1 MIFIELLK
9 NNPDYFVSAL
19 KEGNITIDEAI
30 QTIVNLKDKIHGHT
44 RLVYELFVH
53 ARNKEYSDCEFFSKL
68 LSVSKKHCCEML
80 CNDYAEFEFPVIL
93 DRKALLARGAVIKT
107 KEVFTNVPYVLPYL
121 EKLCKILKE
130 NLSVFF
136 DTDIVEDSFML
147 PLYIALCSKKYCK
160 SWVFT
165 GGLEDNLGIKPSAF
179 IRLKEKVCRQS
190 GKILFTKKDF
200 SNATEILDFLT
211 VDNYN
216 VPFLISFSDKRSS
229 EYLNQSF
236 RKLGEK
242 VENPVKREIFEKI
255 SSVSLLHASCS
266 IEKGNFYKEIRKAYK
281 VIERIISAGG
291 IPHISLVSP
300 ASFAMGVGIMLGS
313 QNPVVLY
320 HYQGN
325 EYHKV
330 IDLRN
335 DARTIKK
342 LKDVNSFKKIR
353 FDEVGE
359 GKDCAFIIQF
369 ASHSPFTDVEKFIKQ
384 QGLDVTII
392 RVFHTDLGGI
402 TLGDW
407 SCEVTELMSLF
418 QFIKAKKHFGRF
430 HFFLS
435 IPVPIAFAFGMALGH
450 FAKASIYQYDSKND
464 LSYFEAFRLE
474 ELQF

>member
-1 MIFIELLK
+1 MKFTELLK

-19 KEGNITIDEAI
+19 KEGNITVDEAI
-30 QTIVNLKDKIHGHT
+30 QTIINLKDKIHGYT
-44 RLVYELFVH
+44 RLVYEIFTH
-53 ARNKEYSDCEFFSKL
+53 ARNKKYLNCEFFSKL
-68 LSVSKKHCCEML
+68 LNVSEKHCCEML

-93 DRKALLARGAVIKT
+93 DGKALLAHGTVVRT
-107 KEVFTNVPYVLPYL
+107 KEVFTNVPSALPHL
-121 EKLCKILKE
+121 EKLCRILKE

-147 PLYIALCSKKYCK
+147 PLYIVLCSKKHCK

-165 GGLEDNLGIKPSAF
+165 GGLEDNLSIKPSAF

-190 GKILFTKKDF
+190 GKTLFTKKDF
-200 SNATEILDFLT
+200 SNAKEILDFLT

-216 VPFLISFSDKRSS
+216 VPFLMSFSDKRSS

-236 RKLGEK
+236 RKLSEK

-255 SSVSLLHASCS
+255 SGVSLLHSSCG
-266 IEKGNFYKEIRKAYK
+266 IEKGNFSKEIHKAYRILEK
-281 VIERIISAGG
+281 IISAGG

-335 DARTIKK
+335 DTRTIKK
-342 LKDVNSFKKIR
+342 LKDVNSFEKIR
-353 FDEVGE
+353 FDEVDE

-384 QGLDVTII
+384 QRLDVTIV

-407 SCEVTELMSLF
+407 SCEAAELMSLF
-418 QFIKAKKHFGRF
+418 QFIKAKRHFDRF

-450 FAKASIYQYDSKND
+450 FARASIYQYDSKND